1 MVAVAVVTSAVTI
14 VSNLIQFILIV
25 VIVNHHRN
33 VCLCVCVCV
42 VSDSPV
48 KTYYIFTSLTMSFLH
63 LRAFYKLTT
72 QYLTNIV
79 VGASKSLIFFV
90 IFKSIMSLQ
99 NTLKKH
105 TQTQRNEIEWSAWH
119 RHRQGWS

>member
-90 IFKSIMSLQ
+90 IF
-99 NTLKKH
+99 N
-105 TQTQRNEIEWSAWH
+105 R
-119 RHRQGWS
+119 